1 MIYKRKQGFLKNRG
15 AKFAQNLA
23 RANFPLKNS
32 RVHWHLMAQR
42 LSLVLFRIYY
52 FRDSGRNLAHFQRFA
67 NIFRKNFLL
76 DVAPVC
82 FAYICA
88 LSLNSGWSV
97 DAISS
102 LTVRCNFSIIIHY
115 QSDMLL
121 SMTGYGRANGSFGEK
136 TLIAEIRAL
145 NAKVTDVKLRLPG
158 DYKEKEIE
166 LRKIVADHAER
177 GKIDVLLEV
186 QNADGAANVS
196 LNEALFRGYHRELSR
211 LTEELNIPSGE
222 MLTAL
227 LRIPNV
233 INSPSGEMDEDE
245 WLTMCEVINRALGHL
260 KIFRLQEGKVLEADL
275 RLRLTNI
282 MLLLTEVTPYEQ
294 ERFTRMRD
302 RIRNN
307 MEEGIGKENLD
318 PNRFEQEILFYLEKM
333 DMSEE
338 KQRLEQ
344 HCRYFLEQL
353 DGKQESLGRTLNFIS
368 QEIGREINTL
378 GAKAYDADIQRIVVQ
393 MKDELEKIKEQL
405 ANVL

>member
-1 MIYKRKQGFLKNRG
+1 MLLAFNSVSYRNTNQGHSNPF
-15 AKFAQNLA
+15 
-23 RANFPLKNS
+23 
-32 RVHWHLMAQR
+32 
-42 LSLVLFRIYY
+42 
-52 FRDSGRNLAHFQRFA
+52 
-67 NIFRKNFLL
+67 
-76 DVAPVC
+76 
-82 FAYICA
+82 
-88 LSLNSGWSV
+88 
-97 DAISS
+97 SS
-102 LTVRCNFSIIIHY
+102 LSSIIST
-115 QSDMLL
+115 QFMLL
-121 SMTGYGRANGSFGEK
+121 SMTGYGRASGSFGDK
-136 TLIAEIRAL
+136 TLTAEVRAL
-145 NAKVTDVKLRLPG
+145 NAKVTDVKLRLPA

-166 LRKIVADHAER
+166 LRKLVSDHAER

-186 QNADGAANVS
+186 QNADGAATVT

-211 LTEELNIPSGE
+211 LSAELNIPSGE

-233 INSPSGEMDEDE
+233 INASSGEMDEEE
-245 WLTMCEVINRALGHL
+245 WIAVCETVNRAMDHL
-260 KIFRLQEGKVLEADL
+260 KAFRKQEGRVLEADL
-275 RLRLTNI
+275 RLRVTNI
-282 MLLLTEVTPYEQ
+282 LLLLTEVTPFEQ

-318 PNRFEQEILFYLEKM
+318 PNRFEQELLFYLEKM

-338 KQRLEQ
+338 KIRLEQ
-344 HCRYFLEQL
+344 HCKYFLEQL

-393 MKDELEKIKEQL
+393 MKDELEKMKEQI